1 MAEQLQNKDANV
13 LQAQLNDLDVDTLQ
27 QLLQAAIANK
37 SKVSANTA
45 SVTVK
50 ETGCTGMTEVQ
61 NDGQNEGN
69 IVDDSENSETQIDGD
84 GDESKKIIDNI
95 LDSSRLL
102 WFCTIFFV
110 LIQVDG

>member
-37 SKVSANTA
+37 SNVSANTA
-45 SVTVK
+45 SVTVQ
-50 ETGCTGMTEVQ
+50 EIGSTGMTEVQ
-61 NDGQNEGN
+61 NDGQN
-69 IVDDSENSETQIDGD
+69 ETQIDGD

-95 LDSSRLL
+95 LDSSHLL
-102 WFCTIFFV
+102 WFCTIFFT